1 MPTAVRLRSRSIAIL
16 LALAAFAVPP
26 AAAEDLGFKVGIWGG
41 KVSFTDDGMFR
52 HCMVA
57 RDFPNGKTLFFAI
70 DRRGVFSVALH
81 GGDFEFQKDREYTA
95 TVSIDER
102 WAAEVRGVALDPKLL
117 LMPLPN
123 TDELR
128 GHIEQGRVLRFHS
141 KNGATMDFP
150 LKDTSVALPRL
161 IECFQDH
168 GQKNGAGGGASGSG
182 NGNGSGN

>member
-1 MPTAVRLRSRSIAIL
+1 MPTTARLRILPAAAL
-16 LALAAFAVPP
+16 LALAALAALP
-26 AAAEDLGFKVGIWGG
+26 AMAEDLGFKVGIWGG
-41 KVSFTDDGMFR
+41 KVSFMDDGTFR

-57 RDFPNGKTLFFAI
+57 RDFSNGKTLFFAV

-81 GGDFEFQKDREYTA
+81 GDDFEFKKDREYTA
-95 TVSIDER
+95 TISIDER

-161 IECFQDH
+161 IECFADH
-168 GQKNGAGGGASGSG
+168 GPKSGAGGGGSGSG
-182 NGNGSGN
+182 N